1 VARRLGDYPVL
12 AVILAIVGGVAVGYA
27 WNKVVR
33 WVLMRGNGDGKKRGA
48 DKIERVA

>member
-1 VARRLGDYPVL
+1 VVF
-12 AVILAIVGGVAVGYA
+12 AVVGGVAVAYV

-33 WVLMRGNGDGKKRGA
+33 WVLMRGNGDGKKRRA